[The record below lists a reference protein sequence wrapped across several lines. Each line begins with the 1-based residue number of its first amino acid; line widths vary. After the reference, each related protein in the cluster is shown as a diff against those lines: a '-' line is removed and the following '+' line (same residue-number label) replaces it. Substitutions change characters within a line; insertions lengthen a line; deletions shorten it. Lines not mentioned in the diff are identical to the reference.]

1 VTGLKIASFVFTD
14 SGPDCKNGEE
24 AQMQKVKAAM
34 AKITT
39 TFPKYYF
46 SKQNMIYQQW
56 QLTTKCNAFQGHAV
70 EPMNIVFWTRYFN
83 LVCNPTSPPAY
94 AASIPACVDL
104 GDYTNTNSRCYGG
117 AGANN
122 KWMDTIKQVCLVTN
136 KYIANGPRNALRG
149 AEHQQ
154 QLQYL
159 NVTDTADAGEL
170 LGFEVCVVLS
180 SCAVTNFSVVF
191 IMVVLSVGRRWLL
204 WLFYFMVIMV
214 EILWAAGDALAAE
227 EHQLSNPDPSTLEGS
242 VHFATVA

>member
-1 VTGLKIASFVFTD
+1 MVFANLHLCCVTGLKIASFVFTD

-56 QLTTKCNAFQGHAV
+56 QLTTKCNAFQGHTV
-70 EPMNIVFWTRYFN
+70 EPMNIVFWNRYFN
-83 LVCNPTSPPAY
+83 LVCNPSSPPAY

-149 AEHQQ
+149 AENQQ

-159 NVTDTADAGEL
+159 NVTDTAEAGES
-170 LGFEVCVVLS
+170 LGCEVCDVLS
-180 SCAVTNFSVVF
+180 SCATSVVITNFSVYFIMFYFYYLVF
-191 IMVVLSVGRRWLL
+191 IT
-204 WLFYFMVIMV
+204 I
-214 EILWAAGDALAAE
+214 
-227 EHQLSNPDPSTLEGS
+227 
-242 VHFATVA
+242 

>member
-1 VTGLKIASFVFTD
+1 MTGLNIASFVFTD
-14 SGPDCKNGEE
+14 SGPDCDNGEE

-46 SKQNMIYQQW
+46 SKQSMVYQQW

-83 LVCNPTSPPAY
+83 MVCNPSSPPAY

-136 KYIANGPRNALRG
+136 KNIANGPRNALRG

-159 NVTDTADAGEL
+159 NITDTADEGEL
-170 LGFEVCVVLS
+170 LGSKVCDVLS
-180 SCAVTNFSVVF
+180 SYATSAVANCFSRILMFIF
-191 IMVVLSVGRRWLL
+191 IMLFESLYRSNFVGRR
-204 WLFYFMVIMV
+204 
-214 EILWAAGDALAAE
+214 
-227 EHQLSNPDPSTLEGS
+227 
-242 VHFATVA
+242 